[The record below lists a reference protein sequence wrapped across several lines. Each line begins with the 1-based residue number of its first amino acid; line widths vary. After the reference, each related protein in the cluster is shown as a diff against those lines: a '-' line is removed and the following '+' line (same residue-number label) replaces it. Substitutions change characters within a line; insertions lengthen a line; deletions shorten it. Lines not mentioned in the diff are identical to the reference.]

1 MAHRQLE
8 KNVCLIGMNLVYVH
22 LNYLK
27 WFLLLIRRGSLLLIL
42 IGCAMYMP
50 LHLDVVRMST
60 EAVSP
65 SFSLNLIIWL
75 HHVFFDLWSSKCQ
88 AQNEKKHMHK
98 KVIKYLIWGI
108 SYSWAL
114 INLLSY
120 TFFSLFFFFCNLM
133 SWVSWKALMEW
144 MQSKKPPAT
153 KLPVTPELKNSNL
166 NSKQKQTIL
175 NKA

>member
-1 MAHRQLE
+1 
-8 KNVCLIGMNLVYVH
+8 MNLVYVH

-27 WFLLLIRRGSLLLIL
+27 WFLLLILRGSLLLIL

-50 LHLDVVRMST
+50 LHFDVVKMST

-75 HHVFFDLWSSKCQ
+75 HHVFLDLWSRKCQ
-88 AQNEKKHMHK
+88 AQNEKKHIHK

-114 INLLSY
+114 FNLLSY
-120 TFFSLFFFFCNLM
+120 TFFSLFFFFFFFFCNLIP
-133 SWVSWKALMEW
+133 WVSWKALMEL
-144 MQSKKPPAT
+144 MQSKKPPAA

-166 NSKQKQTIL
+166 NSKQKQTIF